1 MRLAFAF
8 LAVIILLCGCS
19 GNPQGD
25 EEKVDPVTT
34 FARMEVGDE
43 RNMVWMDLDNM
54 VWKAGLNCVQVQKTG
69 GGASPVESTDIHRD
83 AEFQFSLDFSGVFT
97 ISENSE
103 VLTTRRYAP
112 GFFEAFDILQPDG
125 TPRVSLEAG
134 EGFSA
139 VEFFDGEG
147 ILRIKLSISELNN
160 EWRPATIKITFY
172 SPDGLIMEI

>member
-54 VWKAGLNCVQVQKTG
+54 VWKAGLTVSRFRKQAEAQVQLSQRTFTVTRNF
-69 GGASPVESTDIHRD
+69 SFHWIFRECS
-83 AEFQFSLDFSGVFT
+83 QFRK
-97 ISENSE
+97 I
-103 VLTTRRYAP
+103 
-112 GFFEAFDILQPDG
+112 
-125 TPRVSLEAG
+125 PR
-134 EGFSA
+134 F
-139 VEFFDGEG
+139 
-147 ILRIKLSISELNN
+147 
-160 EWRPATIKITFY
+160 
-172 SPDGLIMEI
+172 